1 MAVRQLPLPRLLGL
15 QYGASIR
22 HSPFSSIVARAFH
35 SSPRSSLANQEAL
48 DRNTLNPRRAE
59 YTASGWDDEVAEHP
73 EVAFN
78 PSENRPEYE
87 KELCTKSCN
96 GSPLELSGANRA
108 VSSQTDENNGD
119 KSDKLIKSWGSP
131 GKPNNKKHGLA

>member
-1 MAVRQLPLPRLLGL
+1 MAVRQLHLQRILGL
-15 QYGASIR
+15 QYSTSIR
-22 HSPFSSIVARAFH
+22 HSPLSSIAARAFH
-35 SSPRSSLANQEAL
+35 SSPRSALSDEEAL

-87 KELCTKSCN
+87 KEMCTKSCN
-96 GSPLELSGANRA
+96 GSPLELSGANRE
-108 VSSQTDENNGD
+108 VSSQTDENKGD

-131 GKPNNKKHGLA
+131 GKPNNKKHGHA